1 MDIPPHLLHE
11 RQCVEACRTSN
22 SEMEGF
28 AVFDQQEKRCTHL
41 IIITIT
47 NIIIRCTCVARR
59 SRWSSLVATDS
70 PQDCSAFRYKVPC
83 AYLCNV
89 YPRTFCAP
97 CVLIKIPRLLPL
109 RFTISNWFQKLRTA
123 MSYFS
128 RNRSSG
134 GNHCTTWLMEKCIA
148 TGQNP
153 TSKILR
159 GTGDS

>member
-28 AVFDQQEKRCTHL
+28 AVFDQQERRCTHL
-41 IIITIT
+41 CGRRHHHHHHQYHHQVHLCGKEVEVELIGSYRFSTRLLCIPLQGSL
-47 NIIIRCTCVARR
+47 CV
-59 SRWSSLVATDS
+59 
-70 PQDCSAFRYKVPC
+70 
-83 AYLCNV
+83 
-89 YPRTFCAP
+89 P
-97 CVLIKIPRLLPL
+97 CVLILIRRLVPL
-109 RFTISNWFQKLRTA
+109 RFTISNWFQKLRTV

-128 RNRSSG
+128 RDRSSG